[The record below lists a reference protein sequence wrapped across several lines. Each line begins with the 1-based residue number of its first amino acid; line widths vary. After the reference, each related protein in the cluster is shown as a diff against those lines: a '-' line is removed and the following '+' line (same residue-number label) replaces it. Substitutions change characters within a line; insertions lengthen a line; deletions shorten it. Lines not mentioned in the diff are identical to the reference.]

1 MIIDSKF
8 SHLVWVNTPR
18 KQRLTPQFP
27 TPTAKTQT
35 VILDP
40 SSKVLAVYNHDAPV
54 GRSVD
59 EMLRIVQAFQ
69 YVAKHGEV
77 CPANWKPGSKTMK
90 GDVKLAQAE
99 YFSKLK

>member
-1 MIIDSKF
+1 
-8 SHLVWVNTPR
+8 
-18 KQRLTPQFP
+18 
-27 TPTAKTQT
+27 
-35 VILDP
+35 
-40 SSKVLAVYNHDAPV
+40 
-54 GRSVD
+54 
-59 EMLRIVQAFQ
+59 MLRIVQAFQ